1 MSNSLIQSKLFILAN
16 LQSIWLLW
24 AMATCHVGYVDIN
37 LILKTRKKKLFSSLE
52 EKRLLNPPLT
62 IVPYIIL

>member
-1 MSNSLIQSKLFILAN
+1 
-16 LQSIWLLW
+16 
-24 AMATCHVGYVDIN
+24 MATCHVGYVDIN

-62 IVPYIIL
+62 IVQYIIL